1 MQNKS
6 DQEIYFLLST
16 KKLKIQLQAQYLV
29 IYTMKYSKILW
40 KG

>member
-1 MQNKS
+1 MQNKN

-16 KKLKIQLQAQYLV
+16 KKLNTQLQAQYLV
-29 IYTMKYSKILW
+29 IYTIKYSNILW